1 MLLSKASKI
10 LSTRAYGLPGVKK
23 PLGIANTLRLF
34 SNGRLNGKTVFIT
47 GASAGIGEACAKLF
61 AAEGSNLILTARRHE
76 RLSELK
82 KKVQEE
88 HPQSRVHIAQLDVRD
103 KENVDSVI
111 SSLPKE
117 FQAIDV
123 LVNNAGLV
131 IGLDTVQDV
140 TVDAIDTMFDTNVKG
155 LLYCTKA
162 ILPKMKEQNKGH
174 IINMSSIAGKEAYA
188 NGGVYCATKHAV
200 EALTRSLRFEL
211 MNTRIRVTSVAPGMV
226 ETEFSVVR
234 FGGNKERADQVYK
247 GMKPLSGHDI
257 AETIVFAA
265 SRPEHV
271 ELSDILI
278 FPNGQAA
285 ATTVHRQ

>member
-1 MLLSKASKI
+1 MLLSKTSRI
-10 LSTRAYGLPGVKK
+10 LSTCNVGNVARKATGVSTVRFYSKS
-23 PLGIANTLRLF
+23 RLQ
-34 SNGRLNGKTVFIT
+34 GKTVLIT
-47 GASAGIGEACAKLF
+47 GASAGIGAACAELF
-61 AAEGSNLILTARRHE
+61 AAEGSNLILTARRLD
-76 RLSELK
+76 RLSGLK
-82 KKVQEE
+82 DKFLQDN
-88 HPQSRVHIAQLDVRD
+88 PQAKVHIAQLDVRD
-103 KENVDSVI
+103 KSNVDSVI

-117 FQAIDV
+117 FQGVDV

-131 IGLDTVQDV
+131 IGLDTIQNV
-140 TVDAIDTMFDTNVKG
+140 TMDAIDTMFDTNVKG
-155 LLYCTKA
+155 LLYCTQA
-162 ILPKMKEQNKGH
+162 ILPMMKDRNKGH
-174 IINMSSIAGKEAYA
+174 IINLSSIAGKEAYA

-247 GMKPLSGHDI
+247 GMKPLSGYDI
-257 AETIVFAA
+257 AESIVFAA

-285 ATTVHRQ
+285 ATTVHRN